1 MNNKLFF
8 GLVDRFNKLCQDHE
22 DIYFKE
28 RPFLENPRILVH
40 STDANGK
47 GVDTW
52 ENAPRTILDFSC
64 ERKQIELEM
73 CKVSDKIDK
82 MVNAG
87 KPAEPVD
94 DETIQD
100 IFGPV
105 SP

>member
-8 GLVDRFNKLCQDHE
+8 GLTDRFMKLCQCHE
-22 DIYFKE
+22 DLYFKE
-28 RPFLENPRILVH
+28 RPFLETPRILVH

-52 ENAPRTILDFSC
+52 ENASQTILDFSC

-82 MVNAG
+82 MCNPA
-87 KPAEPVD
+87 KPIED
-94 DETIQD
+94 QTIED
-100 IFGPV
+100 LFGPV
-105 SP
+105 AA